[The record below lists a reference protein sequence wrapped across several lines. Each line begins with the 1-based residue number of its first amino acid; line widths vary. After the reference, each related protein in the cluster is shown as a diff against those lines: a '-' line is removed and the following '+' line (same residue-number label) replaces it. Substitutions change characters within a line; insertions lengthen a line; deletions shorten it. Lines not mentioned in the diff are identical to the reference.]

1 MLRDR
6 VPCSFAYKLVCVDD
20 QFTKPIV
27 VFKGK
32 NATYEFIKIIF
43 KEFKYSKKVM
53 KKRFNKNMTMSEEE
67 EARIRKVSEIVHV
80 RAADA
85 GGCQPEPDPAFLDR
99 AGHVR
104 LGDFNRAGGAQNG
117 LHISHGQNPTA

>member
-67 EARIRKVSEIVHV
+67 EQFQSSNTGWICEKLIDDYDEKVRDHCHV
-80 RAADA
+80 TDNFRGAADWS
-85 GGCQPEPDPAFLDR
+85 CDNLKNFL
-99 AGHVR
+99 
-104 LGDFNRAGGAQNG
+104 
-117 LHISHGQNPTA
+117 